1 MKSLVPQDP
10 LRAAGGHLVWPTRPQ
25 AAAGAGR
32 VWPGDDDDDDDDD
45 NDDDDDD
52 DVLQLLASLSYGL
65 NYVFLRFL
73 SWRLLYLE
81 LVNDVCGTYVSYYI
95 AEYSFITDIS
105 PVEQRSAAQSEL
117 RTK

>member
-1 MKSLVPQDP
+1 M
-10 LRAAGGHLVWPTRPQ
+10 WP
-25 AAAGAGR
+25 G
-32 VWPGDDDDDDDDD
+32 GDDDGG
-45 NDDDDDD
+45 DDDDD

-65 NYVFLRFL
+65 NYVFLRSL

-105 PVEQRSAAQSEL
+105 PVEQRLAAQLWPCYCTGVTVLVLPGPTASPWW
-117 RTK
+117 TGWTT

>member
-1 MKSLVPQDP
+1 MMIMMMMMMY
-10 LRAAGGHLVWPTRPQ
+10 
-25 AAAGAGR
+25 
-32 VWPGDDDDDDDDD
+32 
-45 NDDDDDD
+45 
-52 DVLQLLASLSYGL
+52 VLQLLASLSYGL
-65 NYVFLRFL
+65 NYVFLRSL

-117 RTK
+117 KTK